1 MIVTKDM
8 VGKDLVLLEW
18 DGRKGKHH
26 KIILNPAINQK
37 DDSDEFWLFAT
48 QRFGEV

>member
-18 DGRKGKHH
+18 DGKIGKHH
-26 KIILNPAINQK
+26 KIILNPALQK
-37 DDSDEFWLFAT
+37 KDSDEFQLFAT
-48 QRFGEV
+48 QIFGEV

>member
-18 DGRKGKHH
+18 DRVRGKHH
-26 KIILNPAINQK
+26 KIILNPALNQK
-37 DDSDEFWLFAT
+37 MNSDEFWLFAT